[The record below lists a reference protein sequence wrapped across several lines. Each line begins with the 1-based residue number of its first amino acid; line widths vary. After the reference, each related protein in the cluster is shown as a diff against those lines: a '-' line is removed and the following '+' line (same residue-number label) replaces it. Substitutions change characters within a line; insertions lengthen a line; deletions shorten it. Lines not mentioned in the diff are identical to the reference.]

1 MIGGLVSG
9 NFNAGRC
16 RAVLNGVGQKVLKY
30 LNYLLAIC
38 RNLRQRPTGDD
49 SLPFANKLADVSS
62 GGVDED
68 VGAADIE
75 FRLFG
80 TLEPGVKIDGI
91 DQRIH
96 SLCGISDGLKMVVG
110 LSLQRHL

>member
-9 NFNAGRC
+9 NFHAGRC

-30 LNYLLAIC
+30 LNYLLAIR
-38 RNLRQRPTGDD
+38 RNLRQCRTGDD
-49 SLPFANKLADVSS
+49 RLPLANKVADVFP
-62 GGVDED
+62 GGFDEGI
-68 VGAADIE
+68 GAADIE

-80 TLEPGVKIDGI
+80 AIKPGVKIDGI

-96 SLCGISDGLKMVVG
+96 SLCGISDGLKMIVG
-110 LSLQRHL
+110 LSL